1 MVIQQGHKPAVVSSE
16 ACTGSRERHK
26 DNNSNTRCV
35 NRSWM
40 TVARYDGQ
48 GMEGGENRTR
58 TGMQEGR
65 GSISMV
71 CRNLYKEIGILRTKK
86 GQKKS
91 KKKKRRT
98 YLP

>member
-48 GMEGGENRTR
+48 GMEGGKTE
-58 TGMQEGR
+58 QEPECKR
-65 GSISMV
+65 GGAV
-71 CRNLYKEIGILRTKK
+71 
-86 GQKKS
+86 
-91 KKKKRRT
+91 
-98 YLP
+98 

>member
-48 GMEGGENRTR
+48 GMEGGGKQNKNRNAR
-58 TGMQEGR
+58 GEGQYKYGMQE
-65 GSISMV
+65 SI
-71 CRNLYKEIGILRTKK
+71 
-86 GQKKS
+86 
-91 KKKKRRT
+91 
-98 YLP
+98 